1 MTRATRTRA
10 VAHFARSS
18 STGALR
24 PKRRQVARITGD
36 ARRSL
41 GNGFWNAGQQGL
53 SLALNAVIGI
63 LLVVAVPVAEY
74 GIYSY
79 AVALSSIGVAVMSAG
94 LSGLAVRELVN
105 ERESNAAI
113 VASLTVIREFFALV
127 GFVIIGGISLTSGDE
142 LAIAAT
148 LLASSALFG
157 RALNA
162 PELWFLSHLRSKK
175 TAITRIS
182 VTAGLFGVRLAL
194 LALWPN
200 IWVMLVLYSLEGLI
214 SSLIIIGMYLKDKD
228 SPGFSRPGFASMFK
242 LLRRSWPLMLSS
254 LADQANLKASIIVI
268 QALLGSK
275 AVAVYAAASRLSEI
289 SFFLPVVFMNST
301 FPVLLKVRKEKG
313 NDSPEYRRM
322 LQRSYDQAFW
332 IGVIV
337 ALAVVVLGTVIIDVI
352 FGPDY
357 EDAKTVLYIQA
368 AACPFVFMGAVYSK
382 WIIAESYLWSS
393 LVRHSFGAAVNIGLN
408 FALIPTTGVTGA
420 AIATLVSYVC
430 SSFFASFLGAKSR
443 VAGRQMATA
452 VIWPVRLLRNRLAAR

>member
-1 MTRATRTRA
+1 M
-10 VAHFARSS
+10 
-18 STGALR
+18 
-24 PKRRQVARITGD
+24 RRHVARISGD

-41 GNGFWNAGQQGL
+41 GNGFWNAGQQAL
-53 SLALNAVIGI
+53 SLGLNAVIGI
-63 LLVVAVPVAEY
+63 LLVVAVPVSEY

-105 ERESNAAI
+105 DRGANSAI
-113 VASLTVIREFFALV
+113 IASLTVIREFFALV

-182 VTAGLFGVRLAL
+182 VTAALFGVRLAM

-200 IWVMLVLYSLEGLI
+200 IWVMLVLYSVEGLI
-214 SSLIIIGMYLKDKD
+214 SSLIIIVMYLRDKD
-228 SPGFSRPGFASMFK
+228 SPGFSKPSFSSMFG

-275 AVAVYAAASRLSEI
+275 AVGIYAAASRLSEI

-313 NDSPEYRRM
+313 NGSAEYRRM

-332 IGVIV
+332 VGVLAAI
-337 ALAVVVLGTVIIDVI
+337 AVVIMGTLIIDLI
-352 FGPDY
+352 FGPEF
-357 EDAKTVLYIQA
+357 EDAKAVLYIQA

-393 LVRHSFGAAVNIGLN
+393 LVRHSFGAVVNIALN
-408 FALIPTTGVTGA
+408 FLLIPTMGVVGA
-420 AIATLVSYVC
+420 AVATLVSYIS
-430 SSFFASFLGAKSR
+430 SSFIASFLGAKSR
-443 VAGRQMATA
+443 VAGLQMTRAF
-452 VIWPVRLLRNRLAAR
+452 VWPLRLLRDRIAPRTTKNE

>member
-1 MTRATRTRA
+1 M
-10 VAHFARSS
+10 
-18 STGALR
+18 
-24 PKRRQVARITGD
+24 ARISGD

-41 GNGFWNAGQQGL
+41 GNGFWNAGQQSL

-63 LLVVAVPVAEY
+63 LLVTAVPVSEY

-105 ERESNAAI
+105 ERGSNAAI
-113 VASLTVIREFFALV
+113 VASLTVIRELFAVV
-127 GFVIIGGISLTSGDE
+127 GFVIIGGISLTSGDGM
-142 LAIAAT
+142 AIAAT

-182 VTAGLFGVRLAL
+182 VTAALFGVRLAL
-194 LALWPN
+194 LMLWPN

-214 SSLIIIGMYLKDKD
+214 SSLIIIVMYLKDKD
-228 SPGFSRPGFASMFK
+228 SPGFSKPSLTSMLG

-275 AVAVYAAASRLSEI
+275 AVGIYAAASRLSEI

-313 NDSPEYRRM
+313 ADSTEYKRM

-332 IGVIV
+332 VGVVVAIG
-337 ALAVVVLGTVIIDVI
+337 VVVLGTVIIDLI
-352 FGPDY
+352 FGPTFA
-357 EDAKTVLYIQA
+357 DAKTVLYIQA

-393 LVRHSFGAAVNIGLN
+393 LVRHSFGAAINIALN
-408 FALIPTTGVTGA
+408 FALIPTMGVAGA
-420 AIATLVSYVC
+420 AVATLISYVG
-430 SSFFASFLGAKSR
+430 SSFLASFLGARSR
-443 VAGRQMATA
+443 TAGIQMAKA
-452 VIWPVRLLRNRLAAR
+452 LVWPARLARDRFARQTSND